1 MNQVFLNLLLNACQS
16 MPEGGTLR
24 LALHPTDTTVEL
36 TIQDTGCG
44 IPQEQLSKIFDP
56 FFSTKA
62 VGEGTGLGLTV
73 IHGILQ
79 EHQGDIRVTSVPG
92 QGTTFI
98 VSLPIYSECVKR
110 G

>member
-1 MNQVFLNLLLNACQS
+1 MNQVFLNLILNACQA

-24 LALHPTDTTVEL
+24 LALHPTDATVEL

-44 IPQEQLSKIFDP
+44 IPPEQLSKIFDP

-73 IHGILQ
+73 VHGILQ
-79 EHQGDIRVTSVPG
+79 EHQGAIRVMSVPG

-98 VSLPIYSECVKR
+98 VSLPIHSA
-110 G
+110 

>member
-1 MNQVFLNLLLNACQS
+1 LNLILNACQAMS
-16 MPEGGTLR
+16 DGGTLS
-24 LALHPTDTTVEL
+24 LALHPTDATVEL
-36 TIQDTGCG
+36 TIQDTGSG

-73 IHGILQ
+73 VHGIVQ
-79 EHQGDIRVTSVPG
+79 EHQGAICVTSVPG

-98 VSLPIYSECVKR
+98 VSLPIYAA
-110 G
+110 